1 MKALSMNI
9 NYVIGKTYI
18 FSKKKL
24 TGVVVLGVVLGMSI
38 YIFLNSMMVGFDKS
52 SNASIFKSTSH
63 IRVYKDDEISK
74 PLIEN
79 SDAKPIIINPKVVPV
94 NNTII
99 NPNLIMETIL
109 KQKEVTVVTP
119 QVNSNVFYNNGKSQ
133 ISGLSVGIKPD
144 EANLMY
150 DIQSFMVEGNFELLK
165 SNPNG
170 IVIGS
175 GISQK
180 MNLAIND
187 NINLT
192 SSKAVNR
199 TFKVVGIFKTNNS
212 NTDKTKSYINIS
224 AAQQLL
230 KEGTSYI
237 TDININI
244 QNPEDAE
251 QVAKKIES
259 ITGYKAEGWKQANET
274 LMAANKMRK
283 MIITFVSL
291 TILLVAGFG
300 IYNILNMTVSQK
312 INDIAILKA
321 MGFKGKDV
329 IRIFVTQAVS
339 IGIMGVIG
347 GMLLA
352 VILITIL
359 KTVYLG
365 GDIGYFPID
374 YEIKK
379 FAQGIIIGLIIT
391 FFAGYIPA
399 KKAANVD
406 PVEILRK

>member
-1 MKALSMNI
+1 MNI
-9 NYVIGKTYI
+9 NSTIAKTYI
-18 FSKKKL
+18 FSNKKL
-24 TGVVVLGVVLGMSI
+24 TAVAVLGVLLGMSV
-38 YIFLNSMMVGFDKS
+38 YIFMNSLLVGFDKS
-52 SNASIFKSTSH
+52 SNTSIFRNTSH

-74 PLIEN
+74 PLINHSE
-79 SDAKPIIINPKVVPV
+79 SKSIIVNPKVVPI

-99 NPNLIMETIL
+99 NPNLVMETIL
-109 KQKEVTVVTP
+109 KQKKVTVVTP
-119 QVNSNVFYNNGKSQ
+119 QVNTSMFYNNGKSQ
-133 ISGLSVGIKPD
+133 ISGISVGIKPD

-150 DIQSFMVEGNFELLK
+150 DIKSFMVDGNFDLLK

-170 IVIGS
+170 IIIGS
-175 GISQK
+175 GVAEK

-187 NINLT
+187 NLNLT
-192 SSKAVNR
+192 SSKSINR

-212 NTDKTKSYINIS
+212 ITDKTKSYINLS
-224 AAQQLL
+224 ASQQLL
-230 KEGTSYI
+230 KQGNNYI
-237 TDININI
+237 TDINVNVID
-244 QNPEDAE
+244 PEIAE
-251 QVAKKIES
+251 KVAEKLTQ

-274 LMAANKMRK
+274 LMATNKMRK

-329 IRIFVTQAVS
+329 IRIFVTQAIS

-347 GMLLA
+347 GVIMA
-352 VILITIL
+352 TILITIL
-359 KTVYLG
+359 KRVYLG

-374 YEIKK
+374 YEPQK
-379 FAQGIIIGLIIT
+379 FVQGVVIGLIIT

-406 PVEILRK
+406 PVDILRK

>member
-1 MKALSMNI
+1 MNI
-9 NYVIGKTYI
+9 NSTIAKTYI
-18 FSKKKL
+18 FSNKKL
-24 TGVVVLGVVLGMSI
+24 TAVAVLGVLLGMSV
-38 YIFLNSMMVGFDKS
+38 YIFMNSLLVGFDKS
-52 SNASIFKSTSH
+52 SNTSIFRNTSH

-74 PLIEN
+74 PLINHSE
-79 SDAKPIIINPKVVPV
+79 SKSIIVNPKVVPI

-99 NPNLIMETIL
+99 NPNLVMETIL
-109 KQKEVTVVTP
+109 KQKKVTVVTP
-119 QVNSNVFYNNGKSQ
+119 QVNTSVFYNNGKSQ
-133 ISGLSVGIKPD
+133 ISGISVGIKPD

-150 DIQSFMVEGNFELLK
+150 DIKSFMVDGNFDLLK

-170 IVIGS
+170 IIIGS
-175 GISQK
+175 GVAEK

-187 NINLT
+187 NLNLT
-192 SSKAVNR
+192 SSKSINR
-199 TFKVVGIFKTNNS
+199 KFKVVGIFKTNNS
-212 NTDKTKSYINIS
+212 ITDKTKSYINLS
-224 AAQQLL
+224 ASQQLL
-230 KEGTSYI
+230 KQGNNYI
-237 TDININI
+237 TDINVNVIDPEIAEKVAEKLI
-244 QNPEDAE
+244 Q
-251 QVAKKIES
+251 

-274 LMAANKMRK
+274 LMATNKMRK

-329 IRIFVTQAVS
+329 IRIFVTQAIS

-347 GMLLA
+347 GVIMA
-352 VILITIL
+352 TILITIL
-359 KTVYLG
+359 KRVYLG

-374 YEIKK
+374 YEPQK
-379 FAQGIIIGLIIT
+379 FVQGVVIGLIIT

-406 PVEILRK
+406 PVDILRK

>member
-1 MKALSMNI
+1 MNI
-9 NYVIGKTYI
+9 NSTIAKTYI
-18 FSKKKL
+18 FSNKKL
-24 TGVVVLGVVLGMSI
+24 TAVAVLGVLLGMSV
-38 YIFLNSMMVGFDKS
+38 YIFMNSLLVGFDKS
-52 SNASIFKSTSH
+52 SNTSIFRNTSH

-74 PLIEN
+74 PLINHSE
-79 SDAKPIIINPKVVPV
+79 SKSIIVNPKVVPI

-99 NPNLIMETIL
+99 NPNLVMETIL
-109 KQKEVTVVTP
+109 KQKKVTVVTP
-119 QVNSNVFYNNGKSQ
+119 QVNTSVFYNNGKSQ
-133 ISGLSVGIKPD
+133 ISGISVGIKPD

-150 DIQSFMVEGNFELLK
+150 DIKSFMVDGNFDLLK

-170 IVIGS
+170 IIIGS
-175 GISQK
+175 GVAEK

-187 NINLT
+187 NLNLT
-192 SSKAVNR
+192 SSKSINR

-212 NTDKTKSYINIS
+212 ITDKTKSYINLS
-224 AAQQLL
+224 ASQQLL
-230 KEGTSYI
+230 KQGNNYI
-237 TDININI
+237 TDINVNVID
-244 QNPEDAE
+244 PEIAE
-251 QVAKKIES
+251 KVAEKLTQ

-274 LMAANKMRK
+274 LMATNKMRK

-329 IRIFVTQAVS
+329 IRIFVTQAIS

-347 GMLLA
+347 GVIMA
-352 VILITIL
+352 TILITIL
-359 KTVYLG
+359 KRVYLG

-374 YEIKK
+374 YEPQK
-379 FAQGIIIGLIIT
+379 FVQGVVIGLIIT

-406 PVEILRK
+406 PVDILRK